1 MRFVAAFAVT
11 LALAA
16 AASFAHTPVAGPAG
30 LSDSV
35 SGLRVGDRFPIPP
48 GDPRWRMENWPDP
61 MSCTQVFGGSLPQ
74 GISMM
79 VKDGRIAR
87 FEIFSSLAVVPTF
100 EPSAPFG
107 LRTGMSMA
115 EAMARLPS
123 GVIIEE
129 HKYNWPG
136 GYYVT
141 WYDVLRRRAIRI
153 QVADSR
159 FVDVILWG
167 EIDAV
172 RRTEGCV

>member
-1 MRFVAAFAVT
+1 MRFAAACVVT
-11 LALAA
+11 FALAA
-16 AASFAHTPVAGPAG
+16 AISSARTPVAGPAG
-30 LSDSV
+30 LTDSV
-35 SGLRVGDRFPIPP
+35 SGLHIGDPFPIPP
-48 GDPRWRMENWPDP
+48 DDPRWRMENWPDP
-61 MSCTQVFGGSLPQ
+61 MSCTQVFGGSLPE

-79 VKDGRIAR
+79 VRDGRIAR
-87 FEIFSSLAVVPTF
+87 FEIVSSLAVVPTSA
-100 EPSAPFG
+100 PSAPFG

-115 EAMARLPS
+115 EAMVRLPS

-172 RRTEGCV
+172 GLAEGCV